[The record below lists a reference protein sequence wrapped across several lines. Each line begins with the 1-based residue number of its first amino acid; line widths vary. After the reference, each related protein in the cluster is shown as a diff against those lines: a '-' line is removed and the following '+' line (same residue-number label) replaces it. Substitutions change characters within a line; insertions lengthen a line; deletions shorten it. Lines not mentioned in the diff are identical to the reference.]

1 MICNRFS
8 LEVLILIRG
17 IIIFFMFCFCFLC
30 CQVIL
35 SEIYTDPGGTRV
47 VVKELK
53 ANASAKEGNDFLQQQ
68 GDPYR

>member
-1 MICNRFS
+1 MLTGYTQCSDIYLFPF
-8 LEVLILIRG
+8 I
-17 IIIFFMFCFCFLC
+17 
-30 CQVIL
+30 QVIL
-35 SEIYTDPGGTRV
+35 SEIYTDPGGSRV